1 MIGRIIGIL
10 VSVALIIM
18 GLSGEYVLKGTESSI
33 ALVVVGFLF
42 LLWEVFGLVRD
53 KKKEDDNQNNTDAP
67 AE

>member
-18 GLSGEYVLKGTESSI
+18 GLSGEYVLKGTESST

-53 KKKEDDNQNNTDAP
+53 KKKEDDNQNDTDAS

>member
-18 GLSGEYVLKGTESSI
+18 GLSGEYVLKGTESST

-53 KKKEDDNQNNTDAP
+53 KKKEDNNQNDTDAS

>member
-1 MIGRIIGIL
+1 MIGRIIGLLI
-10 VSVALIIM
+10 SIALIIM
-18 GLSGEYVLKGTESSI
+18 GLSGEYVLKGTDSST

>member
-18 GLSGEYVLKGTESSI
+18 GLSGEYVLKGTESST

-53 KKKEDDNQNNTDAP
+53 KKKEENNENNTDAP

>member
-18 GLSGEYVLKGTESSI
+18 GLSGEYVLKGTESST

-53 KKKEDDNQNNTDAP
+53 KKKEENNENDTDAP

>member
-18 GLSGEYVLKGTESSI
+18 GLSGNYVLKGTESSA
-33 ALVVVGFLF
+33 ALVAVGFLF

-53 KKKEDDNQNNTDAP
+53 KKKEDNNQNDTDAS

>member
-18 GLSGEYVLKGTESSI
+18 GLSGEYVLKGTESST

-53 KKKEDDNQNNTDAP
+53 KKKEENNQNNTDAS

>member
-18 GLSGEYVLKGTESSI
+18 GLSGEYVLKGTESST

-53 KKKEDDNQNNTDAP
+53 KKKEDNNQNNTDAP

>member
-18 GLSGEYVLKGTESSI
+18 GLSGEYVLKGTESST
-33 ALVVVGFLF
+33 ALVVVGVLF
-42 LLWEVFGLVRD
+42 LIVDIIGIVRA
-53 KKKEDDNQNNTDAP
+53 KKNDDNQNNTDAP

>member
-18 GLSGEYVLKGTESSI
+18 GLSGEYVLKGTESST

-53 KKKEDDNQNNTDAP
+53 KKKEDDNQNDTDAP

>member
-18 GLSGEYVLKGTESSI
+18 GLSGEYVLKGTESST

-53 KKKEDDNQNNTDAP
+53 KKKEDNNENNTDAP

>member
-18 GLSGEYVLKGTESSI
+18 GLSGEYVLKGTESST

>member
-18 GLSGEYVLKGTESSI
+18 GLSGEYVLKGTESST

-53 KKKEDDNQNNTDAP
+53 KKKEENNQNDTDAS

>member
-18 GLSGEYVLKGTESSI
+18 GLSGEYVLKGTESST
-33 ALVVVGFLF
+33 ALVVVGVLF
-42 LLWEVFGLVRD
+42 LVVDIIGIVRA
-53 KKKEDDNQNNTDAP
+53 KKNDDNNDTP

>member
-18 GLSGEYVLKGTESSI
+18 DLSGEYVLKGTESST

-53 KKKEDDNQNNTDAP
+53 KKKEDDNQNDTDAS

>member
-18 GLSGEYVLKGTESSI
+18 GLSGEYVLKGTDSST

>member
-18 GLSGEYVLKGTESSI
+18 GLSGEYVLKGTESST

-42 LLWEVFGLVRD
+42 LIVDIIGIVRA
-53 KKKEDDNQNNTDAP
+53 KKNDDNNDTP

>member
-1 MIGRIIGIL
+1 
-10 VSVALIIM
+10 M
-18 GLSGEYVLKGTESSI
+18 GLSGEYVLKGTESST

-53 KKKEDDNQNNTDAP
+53 KKKEDNNQNDTDAS